1 MTARRTRYAR
11 AVTDGELDDRVLL
24 DAWRAGDRERGN
36 QLFRRH
42 IRSVTRFFRT
52 KVPDAAE
59 DLTQSTFLAIAQLD
73 PARLGDAPFRAYLFG
88 VARNQLLMHLRTK
101 MRADKRFDPLTW
113 SAPDAGASPV
123 KLVAR
128 QQQQGLLATALQ
140 SVPVD
145 YQIALELFYFEQMSI
160 AEIAASVERPVGTI
174 KSLLSRG
181 RELLRERVEAI
192 AGSAELLASVVGEFD
207 KWLVIRP

>member
-1 MTARRTRYAR
+1 VSDAP
-11 AVTDGELDDRVLL
+11 DEPDDRTLL

-42 IRSVTRFFRT
+42 IRSVSRFFRT
-52 KVPDAAE
+52 KIPDAAE
-59 DLTQSTFLAIAQLD
+59 DLTQSTFLAVAQLD

-88 VARNQLLMHLRTK
+88 IARNQLLMHLRGK

-123 KLVAR
+123 KIVAR
-128 QQQQGLLATALQ
+128 QQQQSLLASALQ

-145 YQIALELFYFEQMSI
+145 YQIALELFYFESMPI
-160 AEIAASVERPVGTI
+160 ADIAAALERPVGTV

-181 RELLRERVEAI
+181 RELLRERIEAM
-192 AGSAELLASVVGEFD
+192 AGSEELLASVVGELE
-207 KWLVIRP
+207 KWLGTLPGAMSDDEG